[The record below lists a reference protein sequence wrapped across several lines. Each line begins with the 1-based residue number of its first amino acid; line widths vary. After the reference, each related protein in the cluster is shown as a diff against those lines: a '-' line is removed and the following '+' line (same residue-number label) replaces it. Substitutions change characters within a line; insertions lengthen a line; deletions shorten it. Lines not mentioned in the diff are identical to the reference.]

1 MSNLL
6 LVVDDLEDINGFG
19 FDDRAISFAQYLEDH
34 PKKGE
39 KKLSLIN
46 LCDSGKYLSRGYY
59 CSLLAEARG
68 HRVMPSVNT
77 INDLRSKL
85 LYMSRITGELLL
97 SGSNTGGE
105 GEKKTFYVN
114 FGVAS
119 DPGFSRFG
127 QRLFSV
133 YPAPM
138 LKVVLFW
145 SGGWQVKSIV
155 AISLGKL
162 PKAERPKFLE
172 AMLKFNEKRWQSPK
186 KKKSYRWELGVLV
199 DPKEIMPPSN
209 KEALSRFIKAAAKC
223 NINAELITAR
233 DYPRLGEYDGLFI
246 RETTAID
253 HHTFRFARKA
263 EIEGMV
269 VIDDPTSILRCCNKV
284 FLQDAFTYNGVPAL
298 KTQVFS
304 THTPDDLDAIEK
316 EFGYPVVLKIP
327 EGSFSKGVFKA
338 ANREELL
345 AHLAELLKTTA
356 LVLVQ
361 EYLYT
366 DFDWRIGVFNNRPL
380 YACRYYM
387 ARNHWQ
393 IYNHGSK
400 RFNSGGF
407 ETLPTYE
414 VPREVLDAALRA
426 AKVIGSG
433 LYGVDI
439 KHQGKQAYVIEINDN
454 PNIDYKVEDVYL
466 GDELY
471 MLVMAEMA
479 RRLELKG
486 R

>member
-6 LVVDDLEDINGFG
+6 LVVDNLADVQGVG
-19 FDDRAISFAQYLEDH
+19 VDDRVITFEQYLEDH

-46 LCDSGKYLSRGYY
+46 LCDSEKYLSRGYY

-68 HRVMPSVNT
+68 HRVLPSVNT

-97 SGSNTGGE
+97 SGSNPGE
-105 GEKKTFYVN
+105 EGDRKTFYVN
-114 FGVAS
+114 FGIAS
-119 DPGFSRFG
+119 DAGFAKFG

-133 YPAPM
+133 YPVPM

-145 SGGWQVKSIV
+145 ANGWQVKSI
-155 AISLGKL
+155 APISLGKL
-162 PKAERPKFLE
+162 PKVERPKFIQAL
-172 AMLKFNEKRWQSPK
+172 LKFNEKRWQSPK
-186 KKKSYRWELGVLV
+186 KKKAYRWELGILV
-199 DPKEIMPPSN
+199 DPTEVLPPSN
-209 KEALSRFIKAAAKC
+209 KEALNRFVKAAAKC
-223 NINAELITAR
+223 NINAELITAK
-233 DYPRLGEYDGLFI
+233 DYHRLEEYDGLFI

-284 FLQDAFTYNGVPAL
+284 FLQDAFTYKGVPAL
-298 KTQVFS
+298 KTSVLS
-304 THTPDDLDAIEK
+304 THDPEDLDRVEK
-316 EFGYPVVLKIP
+316 EFGYPVVLKVP

-338 ANREELL
+338 KDREELS
-345 AHLAELLKTTA
+345 AHLDELLKTTA

-366 DFDWRIGVFNNRPL
+366 EYDWRIGVFNNRPL

-393 IYNHGSK
+393 IYNHDSK
-400 RFNSGGF
+400 RFSSGGF

-414 VPREVLDAALRA
+414 VPREVLDAALLA

-439 KHQGKQAYVIEINDN
+439 KQQGRQAFVIEINDN
-454 PNIDYKVEDVYL
+454 PNIDYKIEDAYL

-471 MLVMAEMA
+471 MLVMTEIA